1 MKRSALY
8 LLTLFFA
15 GILLFSGCRN
25 TEYIMLD
32 EERPTSE
39 VLMEAQIWYRQNID
53 RKDTRPRLKPHW
65 EEAWQV
71 PRERRP
77 ALLVVPAEEYPLQ
90 NKDISIRRFFIFTVR
105 QSEVNRGNIIEFL
118 GRKYD
123 VTENLDFLLNSFGK
137 NEVEGFNGSFITYDI
152 NYNYVTSV
160 VFQDG
165 KKIKNAESR
174 IKTLDKESLS
184 PELKNTIYPGKQ

>member
-1 MKRSALY
+1 MV
-8 LLTLFFA
+8 
-15 GILLFSGCRN
+15 
-25 TEYIMLD
+25 D
-32 EERPTSE
+32 EERPISE

-65 EEAWQV
+65 EEAWQI

-77 ALLVVPAEEYPLQ
+77 ALLVVPANEYPLQ

-118 GRKYD
+118 GREYD

-174 IKTLDKESLS
+174 IKTLDKESLP